1 MEKQFVWL
9 NDALTP
15 ISQARVSVNDRGF
28 LYGDG
33 LFETLR
39 AEAGRV
45 LFLPEHLERLEAS
58 ARVFNLPFPGAVP
71 WQERLTA
78 LLAANGLSLGP
89 ARIKILLSRGE
100 AEGLGLPPGP
110 RPTLVIWAQPYTP
123 PSPAEYAGG
132 WPVAVFPEGRSTF
145 VGRHKSLNYLFYL
158 AARQYALDRGA
169 KEALILAAD
178 GLVSEGAATSLVYL
192 HQGRYCTP
200 SLAQRPARGDPGGTG
215 PGVGRPGPDPGDP
228 SHHPGPAPGGPWPLA
243 GQLPH
248 GPDASGRHRRG
259 ADAPGR
265 GRGFPAR
272 DFGAIIR
279 GRGRGAQTPPSPSTP
294 LRRGAP
300 RCAPSKGGHAGPP
313 LQGAGGEVRGR
324 NGLCPKAGEPLLEI

>member
-1 MEKQFVWL
+1 MEQQFVWL

-45 LFLPEHLERLEAS
+45 LFLPGHLERLEAS
-58 ARVFNLPFPGAVP
+58 ARVFNLPFPDAVP
-71 WQERLTA
+71 WPERLAA
-78 LLAANGLSLGP
+78 LLAANGLGLSP

-100 AEGLGLPPGP
+100 AEGLGLPEKC

-169 KEALILAAD
+169 KEALVLEAD

-200 SLAQRPARGDPGGTG
+200 ATGSALPGVTLAVLGRGLAARGLT
-215 PGVGRPGPDPGDP
+215 
-228 SHHPGPAPGGPWPLA
+228 L
-243 GQLPH
+243 
-248 GPDASGRHRRG
+248 
-259 ADAPGR
+259 
-265 GRGFPAR
+265 
-272 DFGAIIR
+272 
-279 GRGRGAQTPPSPSTP
+279 
-294 LRRGAP
+294 
-300 RCAPSKGGHAGPP
+300 
-313 LQGAGGEVRGR
+313 EVRPTTLAR
-324 NGLCPKAGEPLLEI
+324 LRKAQGLWLANSLMGLMPVAAIDATPVSLSEATAFLQEVLADMA

>member
-1 MEKQFVWL
+1 MISTEHDHEFVWL

-39 AEAGRV
+39 AEAGQV

-100 AEGLGLPPGP
+100 AAGLGLPSSL

-192 HQGRYCTP
+192 YQGRYCTP
-200 SLAQRPARGDPGGTG
+200 ASASALPGVTLAALGRGLSARGLTLEPRPTSVAQLQEAQGLWLANSLMGLMPVAAIDGT
-215 PGVGRPGPDPGDP
+215 PV
-228 SHHPGPAPGGPWPLA
+228 PLSEA
-243 GQLPH
+243 T
-248 GPDASGRHRRG
+248 A
-259 ADAPGR
+259 
-265 GRGFPAR
+265 F
-272 DFGAIIR
+272 
-279 GRGRGAQTPPSPSTP
+279 
-294 LRRGAP
+294 
-300 RCAPSKGGHAGPP
+300 
-313 LQGAGGEVRGR
+313 LQGILA
-324 NGLCPKAGEPLLEI
+324 A